1 MMIEA
6 AAYIP
11 KGGMSF
17 VWGLTTHN
25 IRFLRN
31 MFRAIDPVGFSAHL
45 SEYLLEVLLYRLHV
59 HIIGV
64 WLQLITSHDV

>member
-25 IRFLRN
+25 IRFC
-31 MFRAIDPVGFSAHL
+31 AICFVQWIPVGFSAHL
-45 SEYLLEVLLYRLHV
+45 SEYLLEVLLYRLYV